1 MDAWI
6 KRIKTLIDEV
16 ENIPANDT
24 SSMHVR
30 NRKYWNNFESIDI
43 GKVVGWLFIK
53 EERGERMKA

>member
-1 MDAWI
+1 M
-6 KRIKTLIDEV
+6 DEV